1 MISLSPAQE
10 RPLPTLTSKEIEKM
24 RIIGEKING
33 TRQCVAQAIEER
45 DSAFI
50 QDLAV
55 QQVEA
60 GVSWLDV
67 NAGTRQSR
75 EADDL
80 IWLAETI
87 QPVVDVPLCLDSANP
102 RALEA
107 AIRVVEQTPMINSI
121 SGEPQRLEGILP
133 LVAEYGCPAIALA
146 MDDSGI
152 PQTCEGRMKVIRK
165 LMEKARAQDVPD
177 DHMFIDPLAMTLA
190 TNTESAKITLETMHA
205 IREEFPDVH
214 LSIGL
219 SNISFGLPARSYINR
234 VFLILALAA
243 GLDSAILDPLD
254 RELRAALVA
263 ARLVLGSDRHCLDY
277 TRAYRGGLFN
287 RMAHR
292 ASS

>member
-1 MISLSPAQE
+1 MISLSPALE
-10 RPLPTLTSKEIEKM
+10 RLSHISILKEIGKM

-33 TRQCVAQAIEER
+33 TRQRVAQAIEER
-45 DSAFI
+45 DSTFI

-55 QQVEA
+55 QQTEA
-60 GVSWLDV
+60 GASWLDV

-80 IWLAETI
+80 IWLVQTI
-87 QPVVDVPLCLDSANP
+87 QPIVDVPLCLDSANP

-133 LVAEYGCPAIALA
+133 LVAEYGCPTIALA

-152 PQTCEGRMKVIRK
+152 PTTCEGRMDVVRK

-190 TNTESAKITLETMHA
+190 TNTDSAKITLETMHA

-214 LSIGL
+214 LTIGL

-254 RELRAALVA
+254 RELRAALIA
-263 ARLVLGSDRHCLDY
+263 ARLVLGNDRHCLDY
-277 TRAYRGGLFN
+277 TRAYRAGLFN
-287 RMAHR
+287 GKVHK
-292 ASS
+292 ASL